1 MFNQAWNAQSAA
13 KFQRKEQEKEMQP
26 KIQIAEL
33 QKQSVILADSKQIT
47 KENAEI
53 TKLLLEQNKQNAEYT
68 RQILECT
75 KQNQIS
81 ADAQAKASNRL
92 ATVAII
98 ISVLALLLNII
109 QVVRNW

>member
-1 MFNQAWNAQSAA
+1 MFNQAWNAESAA
-13 KFQRKEQEKEMQP
+13 EFLRKEQEKEMQP

-53 TKLLLEQNKQNAEYT
+53 MRCLLEQNKQNAEYT

-81 ADAQAKASNRL
+81 ADAQAKASNKL
-92 ATVAII
+92 ATVAIY
-98 ISVLALLLNII
+98 ISVFALIINLL
-109 QVVRNW
+109 QLFK

>member
-1 MFNQAWNAQSAA
+1 MLNQPSSALSAA
-13 KFQRKEQEKEMQP
+13 AYLIKEQEREMQP
-26 KIQIAEL
+26 RIQITEL
-33 QKQSVILADSKQIT
+33 QKQSAILADSKLIT

-81 ADAQAKASNRL
+81 SNRQFKASFIISII
-92 ATVAII
+92 AII
-98 ISVLALLLNII
+98 IALISLFI
-109 QVVRNW
+109 R

>member
-1 MFNQAWNAQSAA
+1 MFNQPHSAQSAA
-13 KFQRKEQEKEMQP
+13 EFQRKEYEKEMQP

-53 TKLLLEQNKQNAEYT
+53 MRCLLEQNKQNAEYT

-75 KQNQIS
+75 
-81 ADAQAKASNRL
+81 
-92 ATVAII
+92 
-98 ISVLALLLNII
+98 
-109 QVVRNW
+109 

>member
-1 MFNQAWNAQSAA
+1 MYNQPWNAQSAA
-13 KFQRKEQEKEMQP
+13 EFLRKEQEKEMQP

-53 TKLLLEQNKQNAEYT
+53 MRCLLEQNKQNAEYT

-75 KQNQIS
+75 NQNQIS
-81 ADAQAKASNRL
+81 SNRQFK
-92 ATVAII
+92 AFFIISIIAII
-98 ISVLALLLNII
+98 IALISLF
-109 QVVRNW
+109 VK